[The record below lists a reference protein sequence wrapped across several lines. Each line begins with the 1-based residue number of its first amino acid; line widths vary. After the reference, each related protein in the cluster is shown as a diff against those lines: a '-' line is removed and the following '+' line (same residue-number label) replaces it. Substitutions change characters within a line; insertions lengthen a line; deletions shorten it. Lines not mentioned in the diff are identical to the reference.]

1 MCCTNECDVTHW
13 YECVTWRLMIYT
25 CVVYN
30 CVCCDSLIWMCD
42 IPSRLELDNSS
53 FDTMIWLYTLNN
65 SVWFHFSTVSVAFC
79 RARQQQFEQHA
90 SWFIHVCCTTTCML
104 HNYVWHVSFICIALL
119 QGSETTVSTPRVIL
133 VGNQN
138 HMAIMATMAGI
149 HIYVHLYVFIH
160 IYIYISIF
168 IHILDICIFVYI
180 YIYVYKCIYIH
191 IYMYMYMYIYIYIY
205 IHTCVYICT

>member
-1 MCCTNECDVTHW
+1 MQRRRRYEKRTEQIFCTRSEKGLENRSSHFEPKI
-13 YECVTWRLMIYT
+13 L
-25 CVVYN
+25 
-30 CVCCDSLIWMCD
+30 LISF
-42 IPSRLELDNSS
+42 SRGSGPPLNNSV
-53 FDTMIWLYTLNN
+53 NN
-65 SVWFHFSTVSVAFC
+65 SVWFHCFTVSVAFS

-104 HNYVWHVSFICIALL
+104 HNYVWHVSFICMALL

-160 IYIYISIF
+160 IYIYI
-168 IHILDICIFVYI
+168 
-180 YIYVYKCIYIH
+180 H
-191 IYMYMYMYIYIYIY
+191 IYTYIGHMYFCIYIYI
-205 IHTCVYICT
+205 CV